1 MELIPRA
8 ASRLASPQWQFRDAW
23 WFGGASILKHDAI
36 HIYMYIYIYI
46 MEIYLDRLI
55 MFSEIPGRLFDISGC
70 FFMVIARRQITRE
83 PVKPGLIDHGV
94 PLSKQRHLLFRGGLT
109 LSGWWFQT

>member
-1 MELIPRA
+1 
-8 ASRLASPQWQFRDAW
+8 
-23 WFGGASILKHDAI
+23 
-36 HIYMYIYIYI
+36 

-83 PVKPGLIDHGV
+83 PVKPGLIDHSV
-94 PLSKQRHLLFRGGLT
+94 PLSKQRHLLFRGG
-109 LSGWWFQT
+109 